1 MFVINIH
8 INIYIYIYI
17 FNNIEI
23 VEKINFVKTTLIH
36 GNESYLFHNIYRI
49 LLS

>member
-1 MFVINIH
+1 MYILIHIILIH
-8 INIYIYIYI
+8 INIYIYINI
-17 FNNIEI
+17 KNIEKVNFI
-23 VEKINFVKTTLIH
+23 KITLIH